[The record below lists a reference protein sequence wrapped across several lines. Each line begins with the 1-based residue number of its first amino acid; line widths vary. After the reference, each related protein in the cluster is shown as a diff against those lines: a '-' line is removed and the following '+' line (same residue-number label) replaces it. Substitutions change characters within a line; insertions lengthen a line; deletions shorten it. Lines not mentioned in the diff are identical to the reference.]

1 MARVSR
7 KAGRQ
12 ESAPQTPGVYRTAIY
27 LRLSVE
33 DNGKKDPDSIENQE
47 ALLRE
52 YIANRNYLRLA
63 GTYTDNGYTG
73 TDFDRPAFHQMLED
87 VRAGKIDCIL
97 VKDLSRLGR
106 DYVETGHLLEKVFP
120 FLGVRFIAVND
131 NYDSASLS
139 SSEEL
144 GASLKNL
151 INDVYAKDISRKSS
165 TALKAKRQRGEYT
178 GSYAPY
184 GYLKDPADKNHLI
197 PDPETADTVREIFAL
212 RAEGTGIGS
221 LTRILNERDIP
232 SPGRLR
238 FERGII
244 TNNNKKGKD
253 LPWNRHVLSDLLKN
267 VVYIGHLAQ
276 GRSSS
281 SLYQG
286 IPYHWVDEAEWDVA
300 ENTHEPIISM
310 ELWNRVQAV
319 NAQSRKDSKDCY
331 GKYHYLAKRENP
343 YGELLRC
350 ADCGRVIKQVHSYSK
365 SGKKVYF
372 NYKCPNN
379 IELGDAACPKKSIRA
394 DDLDVA
400 VLTLM
405 HRQMELFLDSQT
417 VLKECLA
424 DIKKKAP
431 TANAENRARE
441 IRQAIDKRTK
451 QSTGLYGDYKDG
463 VLSKEEYLYAKN
475 TYQDEVERLRQEL
488 REMEEVRRSAGKIA
502 DGIQNW
508 SRLVRKYA
516 KTKKVSGEMVRAMI
530 KSITLYADNSISIEF
545 LYMDEFEKIQETCAR
560 LRGEVA

>member
-1 MARVSR
+1 MARVPR
-7 KAGRQ
+7 KTGLR
-12 ESAPQTPGVYRTAIY
+12 EGVPRTPGIFRTAIY

-52 YIANRNYLRLA
+52 YVESRDYLYLA

-73 TDFDRPAFHQMLED
+73 TDFDRPAFHQMLDD
-87 VRAGKIDCIL
+87 VRAGEIDCIL

-106 DYVETGHLLEKVFP
+106 NYVETGNLLEKVFP

-131 NYDSASLS
+131 HYDSAALS

-151 INDVYAKDISRKSS
+151 INDVYAKDISRKSG

-184 GYLKDPADKNHLI
+184 GYLKDPANKNHLI
-197 PDPETADTVREIFAL
+197 PDPETADIVREIFAL

-221 LTRILNERDIP
+221 MTRILNERNIP

-267 VVYIGHLAQ
+267 IAYIGHLAQ

-286 IPYHWVDEAEWDVA
+286 VPFHRVDETEWNIA
-300 ENTHEPIISM
+300 ENTHEAIIDI
-310 ELWNRVQAV
+310 ELWNRVQEV
-319 NAQSRKDSKDCY
+319 NAKSRKDSKNCY
-331 GKYHYLAKRENP
+331 GKYSYLNKRENP

-350 ADCGRVIKQVHSYSK
+350 ADCRRVIKQVHAYSK
-365 SGKKVYF
+365 SGNRVYF

-394 DDLDVA
+394 DDLDEA
-400 VLTLM
+400 VLTIM
-405 HRQMELFLDSQT
+405 RQQMELFLDRQA

-424 DIKKKAP
+424 AEKGKAFLSS
-431 TANAENRARE
+431 AEHRARSVQ
-441 IRQAIDKRTK
+441 QAINKRTEQTK
-451 QSTGLYGDYKDG
+451 ALYMDYKEG
-463 VLSKEEYLYAKN
+463 VLSKEEYFFAKKS
-475 TYQDEVERLRQEL
+475 YQDETERLKQEL
-488 REMEEVRRSAGKIA
+488 SEINEMR
-502 DGIQNW
+502 DN
-508 SRLVRKYA
+508 
-516 KTKKVSGEMVRAMI
+516 TKKASDGKQRWAKLIKKYYNAHAVSAEMVRAMI
-530 KSITLYADNSISIEF
+530 KSITLYEDNSISIEF
-545 LYMDEFEKIQETCAR
+545 LYMNEFEQMLETYAR
-560 LRGEVA
+560 LRNGVA

>member
-7 KAGRQ
+7 ETGLR
-12 ESAPQTPGVYRTAIY
+12 EGVPQTPGIFRTAIY

-52 YIANRNYLRLA
+52 YVESRNYLYLA

-73 TDFDRPAFHQMLED
+73 TDFDRPAFNQMLDD

-106 DYVETGHLLEKVFP
+106 NYVETGNLLEKVLP

-131 NYDSASLS
+131 NYDSAALS

-151 INDVYAKDISRKSS
+151 INDVYAKDISRKSG

-184 GYLKDPADKNHLI
+184 GYLKDPANKNHLI
-197 PDPETADTVREIFAL
+197 PDPETAGIVREIFAL

-221 LTRILNERDIP
+221 MTRILNERDIP

-253 LPWNRHVLSDLLKN
+253 LPWNRHVLSDILKN
-267 VVYIGHLAQ
+267 VAYIGHLAQ

-281 SLYQG
+281 SLCQG
-286 IPYHWVDEAEWDVA
+286 IPFHWVDEAEWDVA
-300 ENTHEPIISM
+300 ENTHEPIIDM
-310 ELWNRVQAV
+310 ELWGRVQEV
-319 NAQSRKDSKDCY
+319 NAKSRKDYEDCC
-331 GKYHYLAKRENP
+331 GKYSHLRKRENP

-350 ADCGRVIKQVHSYSK
+350 ADCGRVIKQVHSYSNT
-365 SGKKVYF
+365 GEKVYF

-394 DDLDVA
+394 DDMDDA
-400 VLTLM
+400 VLTIM
-405 HRQMELFLDSQT
+405 RQQMELFLDRQA

-424 DIKKKAP
+424 AEKGKAFLSS
-431 TANAENRARE
+431 AEHRARSVQ
-441 IRQAIDKRTK
+441 QAINKRTEQTK
-451 QSTGLYGDYKDG
+451 ALYMDYKEG
-463 VLSKEEYLYAKN
+463 VLSKEEYLYAKK
-475 TYQDEVERLRQEL
+475 TYQDETERLKQEL
-488 REMEEVRRSAGKIA
+488 SEMNRVRDNTKKIA
-502 DGIQNW
+502 DGKQKW
-508 SRLVRKYA
+508 AKLVKKYYNA
-516 KTKKVSGEMVRAMI
+516 RTVSAEMVRAMI
-530 KSITLYADNSISIEF
+530 KGITLHGDNSISIEF
-545 LYMDEFEKIQETCAR
+545 LYMDELEQIMETCAK
-560 LRGEVA
+560 LRNGVA